1 MALRDQIQS
10 DMKAAMRA
18 KDAAK
23 LNAIRM
29 LWSAVKQKEVDDRVT
44 ADDAL
49 ITNII
54 VKAVKEHKDSAE
66 QYGKGGRED
75 LVEKENFEIGV
86 LSAYLPKQLSEEEVA
101 AIIDEAI
108 KATGA
113 AGMAGMG
120 KVMGAVKPKLAGRTD
135 MSKVSALVKARL
147 AAK

>member
-49 ITNII
+49 ITGII

-108 KATGA
+108 QATGA

-147 AAK
+147 VAK

>member
-29 LWSAVKQKEVDDRVT
+29 LWSAVKQKEVDERVT

-108 KATGA
+108 LATGA

>member
-29 LWSAVKQKEVDDRVT
+29 LWSAVKQKEVDERVT

-108 KATGA
+108 EATGA

>member
-49 ITNII
+49 ITGII

>member
-29 LWSAVKQKEVDDRVT
+29 LWSAVKQKEVDERVT

-108 KATGA
+108 LATGA
-113 AGMAGMG
+113 AGMSGMG

>member
-49 ITNII
+49 ITGII

-108 KATGA
+108 QATGA

>member
-10 DMKAAMRA
+10 DMKDAMRA
-18 KDAAK
+18 HDTAR

-29 LWSAVKQKEVDDRVT
+29 LWSSVKQKEVDERLT

-49 ITNII
+49 ITSII

-86 LSAYLPKQLSEEEVA
+86 LSAYLPKQLSEKEVE

-108 KATGA
+108 AATGA

-120 KVMGAVKPKLAGRTD
+120 KVMSAVKPKLAGRTD
-135 MSKVSALVKARL
+135 MSRVSALVKSRL

>member
-29 LWSAVKQKEVDDRVT
+29 LWSAVKQKEVDERVT

-66 QYGKGGRED
+66 QYSKGGRED

-108 KATGA
+108 LATGA

>member
-10 DMKAAMRA
+10 DMKDAMRA
-18 KDAAK
+18 HDTAR

-29 LWSAVKQKEVDDRVT
+29 MWSSVKQKEVDERLT

-49 ITNII
+49 ITSII

-86 LSAYLPKQLSEEEVA
+86 LSAYLPKQLSEKEVE

-108 KATGA
+108 AATGA

-120 KVMGAVKPKLAGRTD
+120 KVMSAVKPKLAGRTD
-135 MSKVSALVKARL
+135 MSRVSALVKSRL

>member
-29 LWSAVKQKEVDDRVT
+29 LWSAVKQKEVDERVT

-49 ITNII
+49 ITSII

-101 AIIDEAI
+101 AIIDEVI
-108 KATGA
+108 EATGA